1 MRTLYK
7 IIIVLAILFVSFE
20 IGIAIPGSF
29 IYTLITLIL
38 LAGIIS
44 YTISIY
50 NDLVTKR
57 NQVKNSWSKIDVQ

>member
-29 IYTLITLIL
+29 IYALITLIIL
-38 LAGIIS
+38 QESLTTS
-44 YTISIY
+44 FQFTM
-50 NDLVTKR
+50 T
-57 NQVKNSWSKIDVQ
+57 